1 MLPTYQRLNASNS
14 GKIRSFRASE
24 KILVFL
30 VFVSF
35 FIIVLF
41 GFFFLPDFAKQNG
54 VYNQVYNQ
62 FKRAGPEIF
71 IPAPPIADKARDP
84 VDNDRQRLAEKIRSE
99 LDMNL
104 LEKPILQEPDK
115 IPIVPLPVPDHR
127 KSHGKHGSDKTT
139 HNAMSAAAYDVDG
152 ADEDPETRTRRDKVK
167 EVSANYCSYLIIN
180 RTTISSF
187 CELER

>member
-1 MLPTYQRLNASNS
+1 MLPTYQRLNASSS

-54 VYNQVYNQ
+54 VIQVYNK
-62 FKRAGPEIF
+62 FRRAGPEIF
-71 IPAPPIADKARDP
+71 IPAPPIADKNRDP

-99 LDMNL
+99 LDLNL

-139 HNAMSAAAYDVDG
+139 HKAMSALAYDVDG
-152 ADEDPETRTRRDKVK
+152 ADEDPVTRTRRDKVK
-167 EVSANYCSYLIIN
+167 EVSCELLLPNN
-180 RTTISSF
+180 RTTIG